1 MRDKAESPLEVVM
14 AINAMEAQLRQAM
27 LTADIDALDAL
38 LAPDMIF
45 VDVQGRVL
53 DKAADLAIHQSGLLQ
68 LDQLDFAE
76 TDVRPM
82 GDVAVVVTRSSL
94 RGSYQGKAFGGD
106 FRYTRVWRRSVG
118 AWRVAAGHCSPV
130 L

>member
-27 LTADIDALDAL
+27 LTSDVDALEML
-38 LAPDMIF
+38 LAEDLIF
-45 VDVQGRVL
+45 VDPQGRVL
-53 DKAADLAIHQSGLLQ
+53 DKAADLAAHRSGLLQ

-76 TDVRPM
+76 TEVRPQ

-94 RGSYQGKAFGGD
+94 SGRYQGQVFAGD
-106 FRYTRVWRRSVG
+106 FRYTRVWRRSG
-118 AWRVAAGHCSPV
+118 RGWRVVAGHCSSV
-130 L
+130 A